1 MTPLISMHDL
11 RFSYEGAPVLEGC
24 SLEVDEGELCML
36 VGDNG
41 AGKST
46 LVRLVLGELVPTGG
60 SVLLMGED
68 PCHFRAWKDLG
79 YVSQG
84 AAARLATFPALVE
97 EVVETGLHA
106 ALGPFGRMGGSQRAL
121 VASAL
126 ARCGVDSL
134 ARRPMSRLSGGQRQ
148 RVMLARALVGSPRL
162 LVLDEPT
169 ASLDYESAAAFFRL
183 VSQLCEGSAA
193 ALVVTHDL
201 DNARACAGTIA
212 LLSEGRI
219 EKEVGSRC

>member
-1 MTPLISMHDL
+1 MPLISIHDL
-11 RFSYEGAPVLEGC
+11 RFSYEGASVLDGC
-24 SLEVDEGELCML
+24 SLEVGEGELCML

-46 LVRLVLGELVPTGG
+46 LVRLVLGELAPTGG

-68 PCHFRAWKDLG
+68 PRRFRVWENLG

-84 AAARLATFPALVE
+84 AAVRLATFPALVE

-106 ALGPFGRMGGSQRAL
+106 ALGPFGRMGGPQRAL

-126 ARCGVDSL
+126 SRCGVDSL
-134 ARRPMSRLSGGQRQ
+134 ARRPMSCLSGGQRQ

-169 ASLDYESAAAFFRL
+169 ASLDYESSAAFFKL
-183 VSQLCEGSAA
+183 VSHLCEGRAA

-212 LLSEGRI
+212 LLSQGRI
-219 EKEVGSRC
+219 EKKVES